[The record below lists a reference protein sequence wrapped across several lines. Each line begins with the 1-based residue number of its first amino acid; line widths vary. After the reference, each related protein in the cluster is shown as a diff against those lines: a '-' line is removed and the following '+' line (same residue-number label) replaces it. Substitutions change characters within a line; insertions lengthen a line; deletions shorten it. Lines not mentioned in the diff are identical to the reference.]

1 MVSIYLPPSLTLRSC
16 FGCGIS
22 GTKMFVC
29 IQTGHKGGMME
40 GREGSICF
48 RGRDEQWNFM
58 CGEIEVTVY
67 GSK

>member
-1 MVSIYLPPSLTLRSC
+1 
-16 FGCGIS
+16 
-22 GTKMFVC
+22 MFVC
-29 IQTGHKGGMME
+29 IQAGHKGGMME